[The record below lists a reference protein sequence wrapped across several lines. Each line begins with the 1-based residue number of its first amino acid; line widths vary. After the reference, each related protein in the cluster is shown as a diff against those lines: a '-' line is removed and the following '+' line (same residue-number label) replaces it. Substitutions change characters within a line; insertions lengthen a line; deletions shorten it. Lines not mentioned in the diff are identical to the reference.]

1 MPTQLTRRIDAELG
15 DDDQHL
21 ELRGGDAV
29 GFHVRVDDAVLEQRS
44 APEQEAEVAIVEI
57 VWREM
62 FHLNTN

>member
-1 MPTQLTRRIDAELG
+1 MTAQLARRIDAVLG

-29 GFHVRVDDAVLEQRS
+29 GLHVRVDDAVLEQRG
-44 APEQEAEVAIVEI
+44 APQQQAEVAIVEI